1 MRFATLI
8 LLLAGA
14 SVTADTEIHRCM
26 LQDGTIAFQ
35 EMPCPE
41 PAVDAGKES
50 DSSESPA
57 DSETPTADD
66 GAPDIAIPFD
76 EPASPP
82 AAAEITLSESMSK
95 DRTKCEK
102 TTRDAIDAIDLEMRE
117 NPYSKAQGQEFLAE
131 LLELTQQLRA
141 CKQL

>member
-14 SVTADTEIHRCM
+14 SVTADTEIHRCL

-41 PAVDAGKES
+41 PAVDASKES
-50 DSSESPA
+50 DSSESPG

-66 GAPDIAIPFD
+66 GAPNFANPFD
-76 EPASPP
+76 EPANPP
-82 AAAEITLSESMSK
+82 TAAEITLSDSVSK
-95 DRTKCEK
+95 DRGECEK
-102 TTRDAIDAIDLEMRE
+102 STRDAIDAIDLEMRE
-117 NPYSKAQGQEFLAE
+117 TPHSKAQSQEYLVE